1 MKFIFL
7 ITCNVFD
14 FIELNGL
21 TYLVFD
27 SMKICKHIAQYSA
40 VCDRVSYFSSISSV
54 AENLFNWLFHWTFI
68 QMLEEKKTDHTLW
81 LPSPCMTICT
91 TLNHESTAVVWLY
104 KCWVFINYV
113 FLLMYH
119 SCLKFRSKLT
129 NVNDTFWRKFF
140 ASIILYFLY
149 DHVSM

>member
-1 MKFIFL
+1 MY
-7 ITCNVFD
+7 
-14 FIELNGL
+14 L
-21 TYLVFD
+21 TVWRFVSTLHNTVQSVTEYHILV
-27 SMKICKHIAQYSA
+27 
-40 VCDRVSYFSSISSV
+40 
-54 AENLFNWLFHWTFI
+54 LFHQWQKIYSTDCFI
-68 QMLEEKKTDHTLW
+68 GHSYKCWGNKDWPYPLTTKSLHDH
-81 LPSPCMTICT
+81 MCT
-91 TLNHESTAVVWLY
+91 TLNHESMAVVWLY